1 MGMYPQI
8 LSNAPVSYHHAI
20 VSADTSNLQEK
31 LNLSRTDS
39 KVTDAHSI
47 IPQGTLNQC
56 PMPIS
61 ADNNSGIDPKYGTVK
76 IDPDQFLSDRHQSI
90 PPLIDL

>member
-1 MGMYPQI
+1 MYPQI
-8 LSNAPVSYHHAI
+8 LSNAPVSYHAT
-20 VSADTSNLQEK
+20 VSADTSNLQETLW

-47 IPQGTLNQC
+47 ILQGTLNQC

-61 ADNNSGIDPKYGTVK
+61 PDKNSGIDPKYGKVK
-76 IDPDQFLSDRHQSI
+76 INPDQFFSDQHQSI